1 MKQVCRDCRY
11 AKDKAGVACYCVK
24 YGIIIGYSK
33 TYCISHETER
43 GQDVEQ
49 VRSAENGS
57 GRDHVRKQA

>member
-33 TYCISHETER
+33 THCVSHESER
-43 GQDVEQ
+43 GQDVDQ
-49 VRSAENGS
+49 IQSTENRS
-57 GRDHVRKQA
+57 GRNYVCE